1 MRIDDLRLSRLEIP
15 FKVKFR
21 HAAAERSRM
30 ASVWVEA
37 RGNGL
42 LGVGE
47 GCPREYVTG
56 ESLTSAEEFFRRTR
70 DAVVGEVRS
79 VDDLRA
85 WQSGRASEIDA
96 NPSAWCAVELALLD
110 LFARDERRSVES
122 LIGAPPLS
130 DGYRYSAVL
139 GDGDFPTFLKTA
151 LKYRAFGLKDFK
163 VKLSGE
169 STSDK
174 RKLRTLRVLGV
185 AAARIRVDANNLWH
199 SPDEAAEY
207 LCALGPLAAIEE
219 PIAAGDFEGMR
230 RIAERT
236 GARIILDESLLHAG
250 QLSEIAQDPR
260 RWVVNVRVSKMGGLL
275 RSLDVARRARE
286 LGVGVIVG
294 AQVGETSVLSR
305 AALPVA
311 QAAGEALYAQEG
323 AFGTRLLQHDIC
335 PTPLMF
341 GFGGLL
347 KTHSL
352 KFNERPGWGLEPA
365 RGDSA
370 T

>member
-1 MRIDDLRLSRLEIP
+1 MRIDDLRLWRLEIP

-37 RGNGL
+37 RGS
-42 LGVGE
+42 GVCGFGE

-56 ESLTSAEEFFRRTR
+56 ESLASAEDFFRRTR
-70 DAVVGEVRS
+70 DALVGEVRS

-85 WQSGRASEIDA
+85 WQSQHVNEIDA
-96 NPSAWCAVELALLD
+96 NPSAWCGVELALLD
-110 LFARDERRSVES
+110 LFARDERRPVES
-122 LIGAPPLS
+122 LIGSPPLRDS
-130 DGYRYSAVL
+130 YRYSAVL
-139 GDGDFPTFLKTA
+139 GDGGFPSGLKTA
-151 LKYRAFGLKDFK
+151 LKYRAFGLTDFK
-163 VKLSGE
+163 VKLSG
-169 STSDK
+169 DAAADN
-174 RKLRTLRVLGV
+174 RKLKTVRALGV

-199 SPDEAAEY
+199 SSHEAASY

-219 PIAAGDFEGMR
+219 PIASGDFEGMR
-230 RIAERT
+230 RIAEQT
-236 GARIILDESLLHAG
+236 GARIILDESMLRAD
-250 QLSEIAQDPR
+250 QLTSIGDDPHRWIA
-260 RWVVNVRVSKMGGLL
+260 NVRVSKMGGLL
-275 RSLDVARRARE
+275 RSLEVVQRARE

-323 AFGTRLLQHDIC
+323 AFGTRLLQHDVC
-335 PTPLMF
+335 PKPLMF
-341 GFGGLL
+341 GFGGVLE
-347 KTHSL
+347 TNSL
-352 KFNERPGWGLEPA
+352 KLNERAGWGLELEW
-365 RGDSA
+365 GDSA